1 MSCVAWAGGE
11 VMAVGAVGNVEVVL
25 IVMGGGIGKKII
37 KKIYGLDRSCFV
49 MCCD

>member
-1 MSCVAWAGGE
+1 MLELERRYYGE
-11 VMAVGAVGNVEVVL
+11 WAVGNVEVVL
-25 IVMGGGIGKKII
+25 IVMGQGIGKKVI

>member
-1 MSCVAWAGGE
+1 MVWETIIG
-11 VMAVGAVGNVEVVL
+11 VGAVGMGRVIL
-25 IVMGGGIGKKII
+25 IAVGEGIGKKVI